1 MHAQDTG
8 AKYVTCLYFVTTVF
22 TTVGF
27 GACVQE
33 CESEREEEG
42 VEMEDQE
49 RVEEEEEDE
58 EKRKRSIPAKSLFYT
73 QATSTLRT

>member
-1 MHAQDTG
+1 VHAQDTG

-27 GACVQE
+27 GACMQG
-33 CESEREEEG
+33 SEREKEG
-42 VEMEDQE
+42 VEMEDQD
-49 RVEEEEEDE
+49 RVEKEEEDE